1 MHFSTGGANVLEEV
15 PAGAG
20 AVEFFSFLTSSFF
33 AAPLVG
39 VKWGGDAAQG
49 RRFFFNAEEE
59 GADTSCFT
67 SVNGGAAEDA
77 SVGVHLRG
85 QFTPPHR
92 LWARH
97 LEGIAQRVSRV
108 GAMNLNSP
116 AGGEK
121 KKEMMRSK
129 KVCLGKG

>member
-1 MHFSTGGANVLEEV
+1 LPTVEWMHFSTGGANVLEEV

-39 VKWGGDAAQG
+39 MKWGGDAAQG

-85 QFTPPHR
+85 QFTPPPPPS
-92 LWARH
+92 LGPSSGGYCSKGI
-97 LEGIAQRVSRV
+97 EG
-108 GAMNLNSP
+108 GCN
-116 AGGEK
+116 EFK
-121 KKEMMRSK
+121 
-129 KVCLGKG
+129 